1 MHMGWRGSSPFP
13 NTVAQSHQRYGP
25 KLVLPAFSLGLGPAR
40 AKLYRTGMP
49 FALLHPQL
57 QRNGFV
63 QNRKSNEEETQKSPS
78 RGSVIPLLTTVSAR
92 RGILKDMF
100 PSVFH

>member
-1 MHMGWRGSSPFP
+1 M
-13 NTVAQSHQRYGP
+13 
-25 KLVLPAFSLGLGPAR
+25 
-40 AKLYRTGMP
+40 
-49 FALLHPQL
+49 
-57 QRNGFV
+57 